1 MDYDCSFVY
10 VFETL
15 VLSIMSISTQVN
27 LLQKKLD
34 AWDVSVRTAATE
46 IDTFLGNRL
55 AVTTSSE
62 AVAKTNEMFL
72 VG

>member
-1 MDYDCSFVY
+1 
-10 VFETL
+10 
-15 VLSIMSISTQVN
+15 MSINTQIN

-34 AWDVSVRTAATE
+34 AWELSVRTAATE